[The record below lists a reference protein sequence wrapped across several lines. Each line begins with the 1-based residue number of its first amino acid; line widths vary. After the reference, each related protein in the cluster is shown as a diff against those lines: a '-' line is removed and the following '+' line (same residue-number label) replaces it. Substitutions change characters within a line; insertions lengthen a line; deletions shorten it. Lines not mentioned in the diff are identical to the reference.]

1 MSYLEVSFE
10 LGSLDAAAAEAGCFE
25 TGAMAV
31 TFRDAVDQPVFEP
44 APGEMRL
51 WQQTRLQA
59 LFDGARADASMLT
72 ALASSLGLPVHAL
85 QVRAVPDRIW
95 EREWL
100 RDFHATRFGRRLW
113 ICPRHER
120 VTEADAVVVRLD
132 PGLAFGTGT
141 HASTALCLSW
151 LDAEPLQDLEVI
163 DYGCGAGTLAIAAL
177 KLGARRAH
185 AYDIDPQAL
194 LATGENALDNG
205 VAGRL
210 QIHETERELPT
221 HCALLMANILADVLI
236 RLQPRFA
243 ALLPRAGRILLSGLL
258 QEQEA
263 EVSDVFARD
272 FELCRCAQREGWIA
286 LAGTRR

>member
-1 MSYLEVSFE
+1 MVTRFPCHAVRQAPVDLPAARACH
-10 LGSLDAAAAEAGCFE
+10 GSRCG
-25 TGAMAV
+25 G
-31 TFRDAVDQPVFEP
+31 R
-44 APGEMRL
+44 APGS
-51 WQQTRLQA
+51 
-59 LFDGARADASMLT
+59 GI
-72 ALASSLGLPVHAL
+72 GL
-85 QVRAVPDRIW
+85 
-95 EREWL
+95 
-100 RDFHATRFGRRLW
+100 
-113 ICPRHER
+113 RHR
-120 VTEADAVVVRLD
+120 H
-132 PGLAFGTGT
+132 

-210 QIHETERELPT
+210 QIHETELELPT